1 MAFKDALHILTTNMM
16 LKIMLPDWAKY
27 LTKKKS
33 EVDLAFTEL
42 KVCYSMSYNCVCVVY
57 TFNVEQKYMLE
68 MVETRRNGQGY
79 GDKVEQR
86 YDLFSGLLDAAQ
98 DEQGSEAVLNDD
110 ELMGRCSTS
119 GSFGIL
125 GKRLIC
131 PPRKH
136 VHLSFCWTRGATFPL
151 LYFCDAVPIQFTT
164 DDSTYTMLFIC
175 IVGAIS

>member
-1 MAFKDALHILTTNMM
+1 MAFKDALHIFTTNMM
-16 LKIMLPDWAKY
+16 LKIILPDWAKY

-33 EVDLAFTEL
+33 KVDLAFTEL
-42 KVCYSMSYNCVCVVY
+42 KVCYSMSSNCVCVVY

-164 DDSTYTMLFIC
+164 DDSTYTMLLIC